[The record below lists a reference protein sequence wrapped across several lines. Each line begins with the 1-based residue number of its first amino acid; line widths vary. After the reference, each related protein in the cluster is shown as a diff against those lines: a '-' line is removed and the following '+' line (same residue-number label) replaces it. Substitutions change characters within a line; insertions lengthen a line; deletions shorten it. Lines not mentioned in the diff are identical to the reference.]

1 MFRVYLTMDKVQFF
15 IDFDLN
21 CVSIIERII
30 TTYRNFFY
38 KKFLDTRCTYL
49 ECLLKTFFKMIHLKI
64 RDRR

>member
-1 MFRVYLTMDKVQFF
+1 MLRVFLSMDKVQFY

-30 TTYRNFFY
+30 TTCRNFFY
-38 KKFLDTRCTYL
+38 ETFLATRCTYF

-64 RDRR
+64 RHGR